1 MCAAT
6 HYHDEMG
13 KKGLVMFMYIVDF
26 FFLENFLKLIFFI
39 FKKQGRYIEVL
50 LWELQVY
57 KNCIVYC
64 LWWIF
69 YIHTFGLLTYFMA
82 LLILFHI
89 TFTLLNKQKWM
100 YLVINLRGEETFS
113 STTPPLT
120 MYSLIHL
127 DPWWC
132 IRQYML
138 TPDNVLCIE
147 FLTCE
152 KSNTQ
157 FFFHKTVVKMFPHNR
172 KPNNQDI
179 ILIYGMFYWSQ
190 YCKDYDNFSKVKCCY
205 FLVTFLRKRPKIHK
219 NGYTKMA
226 MT

>member
-1 MCAAT
+1 MS
-6 HYHDEMG
+6 
-13 KKGLVMFMYIVDF
+13 
-26 FFLENFLKLIFFI
+26 FI
-39 FKKQGRYIEVL
+39 FCEFTLVEDKSQWKVWRLLLWTLRYKDLNKITAVSVTNVLYIED
-50 LWELQVY
+50 
-57 KNCIVYC
+57 IS
-64 LWWIF
+64 F
-69 YIHTFGLLTYFMA
+69 FP
-82 LLILFHI
+82 I
-89 TFTLLNKQKWM
+89 TFTLLNKQIWM
-100 YLVINLRGEETFS
+100 YLVINLRGEETFFR
-113 STTPPLT
+113 TTPPLT

-157 FFFHKTVVKMFPHNR
+157 FFFHKTVEKMFRHNR

-190 YCKDYDNFSKVKCCY
+190 YCMDCDNFSKVKCCY
-205 FLVTFLRKRPKIHK
+205 FLVTFFRKRPK
-219 NGYTKMA
+219 NGNDIPYPLDCSPTLE
-226 MT
+226 

>member
-1 MCAAT
+1 MT
-6 HYHDEMG
+6 
-13 KKGLVMFMYIVDF
+13 KWK
-26 FFLENFLKLIFFI
+26 
-39 FKKQGRYIEVL
+39 VL
-50 LWELQVY
+50 
-57 KNCIVYC
+57 
-64 LWWIF
+64 
-69 YIHTFGLLTYFMA
+69 A
-82 LLILFHI
+82 LLFELGNFKYFFVLTNCVTTTFSLCQSKSTLTNNLLIKIIFSSNKQEVSHTMVFSI

-113 STTPPLT
+113 STTPPLM

-157 FFFHKTVVKMFPHNR
+157 FFFS
-172 KPNNQDI
+172 QDCRENV
-179 ILIYGMFYWSQ
+179 S
-190 YCKDYDNFSKVKCCY
+190 
-205 FLVTFLRKRPKIHK
+205 P
-219 NGYTKMA
+219 
-226 MT
+226 

>member
-1 MCAAT
+1 MSYKSANVFCN
-6 HYHDEMG
+6 
-13 KKGLVMFMYIVDF
+13 ISNNF
-26 FFLENFLKLIFFI
+26 F
-39 FKKQGRYIEVL
+39 
-50 LWELQVY
+50 
-57 KNCIVYC
+57 
-64 LWWIF
+64 
-69 YIHTFGLLTYFMA
+69 
-82 LLILFHI
+82 I

-157 FFFHKTVVKMFPHNR
+157 IFFFTRLSR
-172 KPNNQDI
+172 KCFLI
-179 ILIYGMFYWSQ
+179 IKILYLYMECFIDPSIARIMIIEVQIF
-190 YCKDYDNFSKVKCCY
+190 KKN
-205 FLVTFLRKRPKIHK
+205 LRSEFI
-219 NGYTKMA
+219 
-226 MT
+226 